1 MNTKICCDGDCE
13 QGRYCPYGKQ
23 KGIVM
28 TEGTRQWLLGML
40 TGALITGLIAV
51 GISKIDRQQNP
62 AAHVD
67 MPKDIIQSY
76 NMGLKD
82 ALKTNPPSMDL
93 EQTCV
98 NMWADK
104 QPLR

>member
-1 MNTKICCDGDCE
+1 MNDS
-13 QGRYCPYGKQ
+13 KQ
-23 KGIVM
+23 WG
-28 TEGTRQWLLGML
+28 LGVVVGVVL
-40 TGALITGLIAV
+40 TSLIAIS
-51 GISKIDRQQNP
+51 ISKMRVNEP
-62 AAHVD
+62 PMEM
-67 MPKDIIQSY
+67 MPRDIIQAY

-104 QPLR
+104 QPVR

>member
-1 MNTKICCDGDCE
+1 
-13 QGRYCPYGKQ
+13 
-23 KGIVM
+23 M
-28 TEGTRQWLLGML
+28 TEGNKQWSLGVLVGVVL
-40 TGALITGLIAV
+40 TSLIAI
-51 GISKIDRQQNP
+51 GINKMRVNEPPMEIL
-62 AAHVD
+62 
-67 MPKDIIQSY
+67 PKTVIEAY

-98 NMWADK
+98 NMWANK

>member
-1 MNTKICCDGDCE
+1 MNE
-13 QGRYCPYGKQ
+13 SQ
-23 KGIVM
+23 
-28 TEGTRQWLLGML
+28 QWGLGVVVGVVL
-40 TGALITGLIAV
+40 TSLIAI
-51 GISKIDRQQNP
+51 GISKMRATEPPMEI
-62 AAHVD
+62 
-67 MPKDIIQSY
+67 MPRDIIQAY

-104 QPLR
+104 QPVR